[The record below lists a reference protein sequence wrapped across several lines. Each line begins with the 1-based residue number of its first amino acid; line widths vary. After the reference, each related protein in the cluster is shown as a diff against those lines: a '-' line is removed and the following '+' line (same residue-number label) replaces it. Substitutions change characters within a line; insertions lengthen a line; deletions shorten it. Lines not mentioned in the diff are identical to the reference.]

1 MGPFGCEGGVV
12 HDGGAD
18 VPNEVV
24 ACLFVV
30 SLREGV
36 GELFVGSVPLLLGLD
51 VEGGDAVVV
60 ED

>member
-1 MGPFGCEGGVV
+1 MV

-18 VPNEVV
+18 APNEVV

-30 SLREGV
+30 RLREGV
-36 GELFVGSVPLLLGLD
+36 GELFVGSVPILLGLG

-60 ED
+60 EA